1 MGRRCTTRSAIV
13 SLEVPRPR
21 DGWRRGELPFWNQY
35 IFSGTPL
42 LAGFNA
48 GALHPLVGFFPTLPD
63 RVAWIATEVV
73 LSFLIAVGMYLFL
86 RALAAVT
93 FSFSGVV
100 LSQVNHVDMTEGFV
114 SIPFNAT
121 STRQLRPQS
130 LPAASFPQQSS
141 RSSTKIGNGVC
152 GAKTSNLKKC
162 VIDAG
167 NASGGGTATAPIS
180 LKAPTGKP
188 KR

>member
-1 MGRRCTTRSAIV
+1 MRSLALRFRC
-13 SLEVPRPR
+13 PR

-86 RALAAVT
+86 RCA
-93 FSFSGVV
+93 GRRHV
-100 LSQVNHVDMTEGFV
+100 LLLGRGPEPGQSRGHDRRFCLHPLQCDINT
-114 SIPFNAT
+114 AT
-121 STRQLRPQS
+121 
-130 LPAASFPQQSS
+130 PAAIAASGILP
-141 RSSTKIGNGVC
+141 STKFKVVNEDWQRSLRREDIEPEEMRHRCRQRQRWRYGNSTYFTQ
-152 GAKTSNLKKC
+152 GADGETEE
-162 VIDAG
+162 VIV
-167 NASGGGTATAPIS
+167 
-180 LKAPTGKP
+180 
-188 KR
+188 